1 MKLLLWWLMIFFC
14 LWLTVFHVNAADQAK
29 EDPFVLIPKAQTTW
43 FADDVDNLTNLKAKE
58 SKTFRKSYNDTADEY
73 LNANPK
79 NKSSTRL
86 WCDLWSMLA
95 SGIIT
100 RDTIL
105 CFLIRVVKFVANMAL
120 VVWSAM
126 IIYAWYLYTITAI
139 TGSSVDETSQANDAI
154 KNAAIGIVVVIF
166 SYAIQRIVTQ
176 AFLT

>member
-1 MKLLLWWLMIFFC
+1 MKLLLWWLMLFFC
-14 LWLTVFHVNAADQAK
+14 LWLTVFHVNATDSSK
-29 EDPFVLIPKAQTTW
+29 ESPFILIPKAQNNE
-43 FADDVDNLTNLKAKE
+43 FADDVDNLTDLKAKE
-58 SKTFRKSYNDTADEY
+58 SKAFRTNYNATAEKY
-73 LNANPK
+73 LNATK

>member
-1 MKLLLWWLMIFFC
+1 MFFC
-14 LWLTVFHVNAADQAK
+14 LWLNVFHVNAADAAK
-29 EDPFVLIPKAQTTW
+29 ENPFVLIPKAQNDE
-43 FADDVDNLTNLKAKE
+43 FADDVDNLTDLKTKE
-58 SKTFRKSYNDTADEY
+58 SKNFRESYNSTAEKY
-73 LNANPK
+73 LNAQGN
-79 NKSSTRL
+79 NKSSTRF

-120 VVWSAM
+120 VVWAAM

-139 TGSSVDETSQANDAI
+139 TGSNVDETSHANDAI
-154 KNAAIGIVVVIF
+154 KNAAIGITIVIF

-176 AFLT
+176 AFLS